1 MKKPLTYIT
10 ILLIIQAIIFLTIQ
24 AIAFKLA
31 AETTIIQ
38 NRTMDQAIKAVI
50 IMIMGVIWLLTWKKL
65 GEKIYQKYQ
74 AKYP

>member
-24 AIAFKLA
+24 VIAFKLA
-31 AETTIIQ
+31 AEITIIQ
-38 NRTMDQAIKAVI
+38 SRIIDQALKAI
-50 IMIMGVIWLLTWKKL
+50 INIIIGVIWLLTWKKL

-74 AKYP
+74 VKPP